1 MATKKTTKIAEV
13 LIEDEDEVVEAPAPA
28 PAPEPTIVAPTTKNA
43 KIKGTWTMFYGTTR
57 WDFVDGHRY
66 DLPLDLFEYL
76 KKAGNIYDTL

>member
-1 MATKKTTKIAEV
+1 MTTKKTTKIAEV
-13 LIEDEDEVVEAPAPA
+13 LIEDDDEVVEEAPAPK
-28 PAPEPTIVAPTTKNA
+28 PEPTIVAPTTKNA
-43 KIKGTWTMFYGTTR
+43 KIKGTWTMYYGTTR